1 MYNIGRLALGLIIAL
16 ILSIVSS
23 YPPTIPA
30 IMIKAYDYPIIR
42 LLILSGIFYLSTIIP
57 DLIIPI
63 AIVYA
68 ILSDDIVKTSSRE
81 QFQGRPINKYP
92 LINLL
97 PGASEVQEAKHFSEK
112 QVSVDSIKDTI
123 QKLEVQI
130 ADLSRVKK

>member
-1 MYNIGRLALGLIIAL
+1 MYNIARLSLGLIIAL

-23 YPPTIPA
+23 YPPTIPM

-42 LLILSGIFYLSTIIP
+42 LLLLTGIFYLSTIIP

-81 QFQGRPINKYP
+81 QFQGSPNNSYP

-97 PGASEVQEAKHFSEK
+97 PGASEIHEAKQYSEK
-112 QVSVDSIKDTI
+112 HVSVDSIKDTL
-123 QKLEVQI
+123 QKLEAQI
-130 ADLSRVKK
+130 SDLSRVKK

>member
-1 MYNIGRLALGLIIAL
+1 MYNVARVSLGLIIAL

-23 YPPTIPA
+23 YPPTIPM

-42 LLILSGIFYLSTIIP
+42 LLLLTGIFYLSTIIP

-81 QFQGRPINKYP
+81 QFQGSPINSYP

-97 PGASEVQEAKHFSEK
+97 PGASEIHEARQYSEK
-112 QVSVDSIKDTI
+112 HVSVDSIKDTL
-123 QKLEVQI
+123 QKLEAQI
-130 ADLSRVKK
+130 SDLSRVKK